1 MSDEHDKQPDKPDD
15 RPDKGPRGD
24 KRNEGDKKV
33 EGYWHSITVPRD
45 SEDLER
51 RQERVEEASRRREAE
66 AEALRVRGSGP
77 IHQRLGRQLRHRGK
91 DFAAIGLLL
100 VVGLAVAFGII
111 TKQKAAL
118 PSWVPF
124 LGQDFFE
131 LDGEFSTAQAIT
143 PGQGQA
149 VMIAGIQV
157 GTIASVHLEDGR
169 AVVGMNIEE
178 KYAPVIRD
186 DAQLLIRPK
195 TNLMDMTI
203 EVDPGDPDSPPMPDG
218 GVIPESRTEP
228 NVNPDEFLARLDQDT
243 RQALVLLINSGAE
256 GLGGR
261 GQELSKPLRRIE
273 PFTHYIAELNGALA
287 RRRAAIARAIHDFGL
302 LTDELGRHSTEITRF
317 VQQSAAALGGF
328 ADEQDAIR
336 AALQQLPPTLETTRG
351 ALDEANTLSSALRP
365 TLTALIPQAEALQP
379 GLAATTELFENTTP
393 TLRDQLRPF
402 TGQVAPVVKH
412 TEQLSKPLPKTV
424 NQFGNSLEALNY
436 GFNELAFNPGVKN
449 PGFLFYLPWLNHDL
463 NATWSLQDGNGPI
476 RRGMVMLSCNS
487 TDLAGGFVLTRPF
500 LNTIY
505 QATNIPTRDEIC

>member
-1 MSDEHDKQPDKPDD
+1 MSDEDNKPDQPEEHD
-15 RPDKGPRGD
+15 HKGPS
-24 KRNEGDKKV
+24 KRPRKAV
-33 EGYWHSITVPRD
+33 EGYWKSLEVDRD
-45 SEDLER
+45 PER
-51 RQERVEEASRRREAE
+51 EADRHHRIVEASRRREAE
-66 AEALRVRGSGP
+66 AEALRLEGHGR
-77 IHQRLGRQLRHRGK
+77 IDERFRRQLRYRGR

-100 VVGLAVAFGII
+100 LVGTAVALGII
-111 TKQKAAL
+111 SQQKAAL
-118 PSWVPF
+118 PSWIPF
-124 LGQDFFE
+124 FGKDYFH
-131 LDGEFSTAQAIT
+131 LDGEFTTAQAIT

-157 GTIASVHLEDGR
+157 GNIASVHLEDGQ

-178 KYAPVIRD
+178 KYAPIIRN

-203 EVDPGDPDSPPMPDG
+203 EVDPGDPDSPPMEDG
-218 GVIPESRTEP
+218 GTIPESRTEP
-228 NVNPDEFLARLDQDT
+228 NVNPDEFFARLDDDT
-243 RQALVLLINSGAE
+243 RQALALLINGGAE

-261 GQELSKPLRRIE
+261 GKELSKGLRRIE

-287 RRRAAIARAIHDFGL
+287 KRRAAIARSIHDFGL
-302 LTDELGRHSTEITRF
+302 LTEELGRHNTEITRF
-317 VQQSAAALGGF
+317 VQQSAEALGGF
-328 ADEQDAIR
+328 ANEQDAIR
-336 AALQQLPPTLETTRG
+336 AALRQLPPTLEVTRG
-351 ALDEANTLSSALRP
+351 ALDEANTLSTALRP
-365 TLTALIPQAEALQP
+365 TLTALIPQAQALQP
-379 GLAATTELFENTTP
+379 GLAASTELFENKTP

-402 TGQVAPVVKH
+402 TEQVGPIVRH

-436 GFNELAFNPGVKN
+436 GFNELAFNPGTKN
-449 PGFLFYLPWLNHDL
+449 PGYLFYLPWLNHDL

-505 QATNIPTRDEIC
+505 QATNVPTREEIC